1 MQVLMIN
8 LNRFQYKNID
18 SAEKL
23 IRYITRN
30 RENED
35 RRNELLGY
43 GINYGTAHHI
53 PIEELIRQFEFVQKY
68 HGAKGSLMC
77 HYTMNI
83 SNKLFGYYFHYDLS
97 RLHNYAQICCQ
108 HIFNM
113 GHQVCYA
120 IHQSVSEQLHIHFA
134 INTINFCTGQKLRQ
148 YPIEIKKNIEYPVNN
163 ILNYFRPDSSP
174 DLDNM

>member
-43 GINYGTAHHI
+43 GINYGTDHC
-53 PIEELIRQFEFVQKY
+53 K
-68 HGAKGSLMC
+68 
-77 HYTMNI
+77 
-83 SNKLFGYYFHYDLS
+83 
-97 RLHNYAQICCQ
+97 CQ
-108 HIFNM
+108 HKNVGFISYKHVGKPTRLYEIF
-113 GHQVCYA
+113 
-120 IHQSVSEQLHIHFA
+120 
-134 INTINFCTGQKLRQ
+134 
-148 YPIEIKKNIEYPVNN
+148 
-163 ILNYFRPDSSP
+163 
-174 DLDNM
+174 